1 MSTPK
6 EMSQPGR
13 GISIKPSYQ
22 EQSEMAVIG
31 SALIDRWAAM
41 KMIQLLKMGDFYDD
55 KNRRIFRAI
64 EMIASDSSFSID
76 PILVG
81 DYLRRNDDF
90 DAAGGAAHLKACLDT
105 VVTSGHI
112 EHYCRNVKEASLDRQ
127 ITQQITVTYED
138 RSPAQVKDLGDLILA
153 LQGNRGGGIFDM
165 RTDLGPLLQSIVDK
179 PEPGIKCGIGVIDAA
194 VPGNFHKGEL
204 WTIGA
209 RPGGGKTALMLR
221 LAASMAT
228 VTEAETLYITMEM
241 EKKEMV
247 TRLLP
252 MATGIRHSKF
262 RTGSLNK
269 EDARAIMEIGSEM
282 SLMPLKIAH
291 KSRASLDDIRGMIF
305 QAKPQ
310 VVFIDYLQRCR
321 LGRGDNLPHAI
332 GEFYADLKSFMLDT
346 GCIGFIGCQ
355 TDREMDK
362 FPSVAPT
369 MSHLKGSGGIESES
383 DGVMMLWQPP
393 IDVILKRPDWVPPT
407 PGTDALELLFRK
419 NRNGPRDMKADL
431 ELDGQLI
438 KMCERLGPPQQQ
450 EAF

>member
-1 MSTPK
+1 MPLNRIHH
-6 EMSQPGR
+6 EA
-13 GISIKPSYQ
+13 
-22 EQSEMAVIG
+22 EQAAIG
-31 SALIDRWAAM
+31 SALIERWAAL
-41 KMIQLLKMGDFYDD
+41 KVIQLLKMGDFYDD
-55 KNRRIFRAI
+55 KHRRIYGAI
-64 EMIASDSSFSID
+64 ERIAESGSLFEVDVV
-76 PILVG
+76 LVAEE
-81 DYLRRNDDF
+81 LRRKNEL
-90 DAAGGAAHLKACLDT
+90 DAAGGGSYLAEIINKVTTSAH
-105 VVTSGHI
+105 V
-112 EHYCRNVKEASLDRQ
+112 EHYIRYVKEASLERQ
-127 ITQQITVTYED
+127 IEQQISVVQADSTPE
-138 RSPAQVKDLGDLILA
+138 QVKDLGDLILA

-165 RTDLGPLLQSIVDK
+165 RHDLGPMLEEIVER
-179 PEPGIKCGIGVIDAA
+179 PEPGILCGIGVIDEL
-194 VPGNFHKGEL
+194 VTGNFHKGEL

-228 VTEAETLYITMEM
+228 KLDPAAEVLYITMEM
-241 EKKEMV
+241 RTKEMV

-252 MATGIRHSKF
+252 MATGIPHSRF
-262 RTGSLNK
+262 RTGRLSKGDIENV
-269 EDARAIMEIGSEM
+269 MEVGAEM

-362 FPSVAPT
+362 FPNIPPT

-393 IDVILKRPDWVPPT
+393 QEVIMKRAGWVPPRAGMD
-407 PGTDALELLFRK
+407 PIELIFRK
-419 NRNGPRDMKADL
+419 NRNGPRDVQADL

-438 KMCERLGPPQQQ
+438 KMCERLGPPEQQ
-450 EAF
+450 EAFQ